1 MGKKILVVDDN
12 LDVVK
17 MVGLML
23 ETRGYEII
31 AAQSGTQALARAQS
45 DKPDVMILDIMMPDL
60 DGYEVCKRL
69 RADPATA
76 NLPILMFTAKSG
88 TNDKVAGFQ
97 AGADDFLTKPVHPDE
112 LVSRVETALMRSAR
126 RAAKEPITQRA
137 KILGFLGCKGGV
149 GTSTLALNVGV
160 VLAQELARGK
170 QIILADMRSGMAT
183 LGLQL
188 ELHGG
193 GMARLLNQPVRSI
206 QPEMVEAHLEEYKTG
221 LRVLSGQ
228 IEPPGVAAPISP
240 DHAGVILRDLG
251 VMADYL
257 LLDLGVGLD
266 EANRY
271 LLPVCHHI
279 IVTVEPQRVALA
291 LAQSLLTE
299 MNRSISIPSFKI
311 GVVIINK
318 VPSGATFTKD
328 TLTGMLKHELVAI
341 ITPAPELAY
350 QASERGVP
358 MVIMQPESLV
368 SRQFRTVAE
377 FLMDA

>member
-12 LDVVK
+12 LDVIK
-17 MVGLML
+17 MVGLL
-23 ETRGYEII
+23 LQTRGYEII
-31 AAQSGTQALARAQS
+31 AAQSGTQALAKAQS
-45 DKPDVMILDIMMPDL
+45 ENPDLMILDIMMPDM
-60 DGYEVCKRL
+60 DGYEVCRRL
-69 RADPATA
+69 RADPTMA
-76 NLPILMFTAKSG
+76 NLPILIFTAKSG
-88 TNDKVAGFQ
+88 TTDKMAGFQ
-97 AGADDFLTKPVHPDE
+97 AGADDFLTKPIHPDE
-112 LVSRVETALMRSAR
+112 LMSRVETALMRSAR
-126 RAAKEPITQRA
+126 RAAKEPVTQRA
-137 KILGFLGCKGGV
+137 KILGFLGSKGGV

-170 QIILADMRSGMAT
+170 QVILADMRSGMAT

-188 ELHGG
+188 ELYGG
-193 GMARLLNQPVRSI
+193 GMAYLLNQPVRSI
-206 QPEMVEAHLEEYKTG
+206 QPEIVEAHMVEYKTG
-221 LRVLSGQ
+221 IRVLSGQ
-228 IEPPGVAAPISP
+228 IEPPGVAAPISA

-271 LLPVCHHI
+271 LLPACHHV
-279 IVTVEPQRVALA
+279 IVTIEPQRVTLA
-291 LAQSLLTE
+291 LAQALLSELNRTLSLPTY
-299 MNRSISIPSFKI
+299 KI
-311 GVVIINK
+311 GVVMINK

-328 TLTGMLKHELVAI
+328 TLTEMLKHELVAV

-368 SRQFRTVAE
+368 ARQFRNVAE
-377 FLMDA
+377 YLMNA